1 VVAIK
6 LGDKPALLWI
16 YLDILVLKP
25 IVVAFVGYFVTSA
38 LKRREYNFSAAE
50 LPPRNLQGAL

>member
-1 VVAIK
+1 MVDIN
-6 LGDKPALLWI
+6 LGDKPAILWI
-16 YLDILVLKP
+16 YLGVLALKP
-25 IVVAFVGYFVTSA
+25 IVVAFVGYFVTSG